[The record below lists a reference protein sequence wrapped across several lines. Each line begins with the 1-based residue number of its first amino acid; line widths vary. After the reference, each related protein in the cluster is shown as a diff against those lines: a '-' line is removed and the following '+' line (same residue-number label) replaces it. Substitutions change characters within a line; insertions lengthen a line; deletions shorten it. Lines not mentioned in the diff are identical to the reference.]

1 MSIIFHNVADDIA
14 SKGWLNGKFCSTNFS
29 FIMDYINNNDKYEAR
44 YKMLFNRKI
53 TPNIT
58 SFDSFYFPFTLV

>member
-1 MSIIFHNVADDIA
+1 MSIIFHKVADDIA
-14 SKGWLNGKFCSTNFS
+14 LKGWLNVTFCSTNFS
-29 FIMDYINNNDKYEAR
+29 FIMDYIDKYEAR

-58 SFDSFYFPFTLV
+58 SFDSFHFPFTLV